1 MPTHAA
7 GAVERRVGGS
17 AEGEPVRR
25 EVRGRG
31 RSGSGDTAARRH
43 DRRPSVHRRPA
54 PPTHSFRAGPGSTRR
69 QLELPAD
76 AAGSSVF
83 LEFEGVYRDARVFVN
98 GTLAAHRPSGYSDFV
113 VEVDHLLR
121 FGEPNE
127 LRVEAR
133 SHDDSRW
140 YAGAGIYR
148 SVWLLRAG
156 RVHLS
161 PGHLQVLCPR
171 HRRTGGGGR
180 GLGGGP
186 QPLDRW
192 IIRGS
197 PYRAG
202 GR

>member
-1 MPTHAA
+1 MQRVSLNDGWAVRQKENPFAERFGVVPDPVPVTLPHDAMIGTARSSSASPAHAFFPG
-7 GAVERRVGGS
+7 GAWEY
-17 AEGEPVRR
+17 
-25 EVRGRG
+25 
-31 RSGSGDTAARRH
+31 
-43 DRRPSVHRRPA
+43 
-54 PPTHSFRAGPGSTRR
+54 RR

-113 VEVDHLLR
+113 VEVDHLLH
-121 FGEPNE
+121 FGGPNE

-133 SHDDSRW
+133 SRDDSRW

-148 SVWLLRAG
+148 SVWLLQAG

-161 PGHLQVLCPR
+161 PGHLQVLCPDVDEQD
-171 HRRTGGGGR
+171 GGGH
-180 GLGGGP
+180 GGGAGS
-186 QPLDRW
+186 QPLDLRL
-192 IIRGS
+192 IRRS

-202 GR
+202 RR